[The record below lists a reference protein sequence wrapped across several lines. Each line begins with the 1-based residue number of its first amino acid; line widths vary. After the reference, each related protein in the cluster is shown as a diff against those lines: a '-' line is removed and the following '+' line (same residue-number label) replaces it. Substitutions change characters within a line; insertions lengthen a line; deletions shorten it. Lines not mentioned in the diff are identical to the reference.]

1 MESNAACN
9 ITATTTTT
17 PTATTNTTP
26 IPIAIPSNSD
36 DGASDSNDN
45 NGTIVGE
52 QGRNAQKQRG
62 SNWTEEEDLKL
73 VNAWCGIST
82 NPAKGAEYREQG
94 LWEQILATF
103 ASTGNPSSR
112 DWKALK
118 NRWGIISKTCSV
130 FSAAFGLAQDK
141 KGSGESEDDVITRAL
156 KIYASH
162 PPKGS
167 SMKFRN
173 IHCWRILKGQHKW
186 RVFLEKK
193 SQPEDAAQDPKRP
206 MGKKKAKAMQSKK
219 RRLEED
225 GDEEERVVTLLRERI
240 ELDRSHFDFER
251 SRFDLD
257 RACFDLDRPRF
268 DLDRARFDLDRARFD
283 LDRARFESM
292 NTADDISIMDR
303 DISTYTGARLQF
315 FKHL

>member
-26 IPIAIPSNSD
+26 IPIAIPSNSG
-36 DGASDSNDN
+36 DGASDSDDNDE
-45 NGTIVGE
+45 TIVGE
-52 QGRNAQKQRG
+52 QGRNTQKQCG
-62 SNWTEEEDLKL
+62 SNWTDEEDLKL
-73 VNAWCGIST
+73 ANAWCGVST
-82 NPAKGAEYREQG
+82 DPAKGAEYREQG
-94 LWEQILATF
+94 LWEQILVTF
-103 ASTGNPSSR
+103 ASTSNPSSR

-118 NRWGIISKTCSV
+118 NRQGIISKTCSV

-141 KGSGESEDDVITRAL
+141 KGSGESEDDVMTCTL

-186 RVFLEKK
+186 RVFLEKEK
-193 SQPEDAAQDPKRP
+193 SRPEDVAQDPKRP

-225 GDEEERVVTLLRERI
+225 GDEEERVAPEVTLLQERI
-240 ELDRSHFDFER
+240 ELDRS
-251 SRFDLD
+251 
-257 RACFDLDRPRF
+257 
-268 DLDRARFDLDRARFD
+268 RFD

-315 FKHL
+315 FKHLQEKAMNKYFDEE

>member
-1 MESNAACN
+1 M
-9 ITATTTTT
+9 
-17 PTATTNTTP
+17 
-26 IPIAIPSNSD
+26 
-36 DGASDSNDN
+36 
-45 NGTIVGE
+45 
-52 QGRNAQKQRG
+52 
-62 SNWTEEEDLKL
+62 
-73 VNAWCGIST
+73 
-82 NPAKGAEYREQG
+82 
-94 LWEQILATF
+94 
-103 ASTGNPSSR
+103 
-112 DWKALK
+112 
-118 NRWGIISKTCSV
+118 
-130 FSAAFGLAQDK
+130 
-141 KGSGESEDDVITRAL
+141 TRAL

-173 IHCWRILKGQHKW
+173 MHCWRVLKGQHKW
-186 RVFLEKK
+186 RVFLEKEK

-225 GDEEERVVTLLRERI
+225 GDEEERVAPEVTLLREQI
-240 ELDRSHFDFER
+240 ELDCSRFDFER

-257 RACFDLDRPRF
+257 H
-268 DLDRARFDLDRARFD
+268 ARFD

-315 FKHL
+315 FKHLQEKVMKKYFDEE